1 MIAAINEIMFY
12 LGILSGAVLAFSA
25 CLFILYIIIL
35 GGTTIYEEIK
45 LRHN

>member
-1 MIAAINEIMFY
+1 MIAAINEMMFY
-12 LGILSGAVLAFSA
+12 LGMFSGAVLAFSA
-25 CLFILYIIIL
+25 CLFTLFLLIL